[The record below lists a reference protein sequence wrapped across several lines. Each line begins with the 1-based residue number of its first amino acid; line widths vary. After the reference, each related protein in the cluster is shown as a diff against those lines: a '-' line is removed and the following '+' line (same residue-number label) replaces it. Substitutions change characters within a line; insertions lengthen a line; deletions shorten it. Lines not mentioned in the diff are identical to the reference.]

1 MITLDNKEYKKENM
15 NEKQLSIAE
24 KLTQLVNTENNLQSQ
39 LSDIQIL
46 KDVYIQKF
54 KEASEKDK

>member
-1 MITLDNKEYKKENM
+1 MISLDNKEYKKENM

-39 LSDIQIL
+39 LSDIAIL

-54 KEASEKDK
+54 KEVSKE

>member
-1 MITLDNKEYKKENM
+1 MITIDNKEYKQEDM
-15 NEKQLSIAE
+15 SQEQLTLAQ

-54 KEASEKDK
+54 KEVSKE

>member
-54 KEASEKDK
+54 KEVSEE

>member
-1 MITLDNKEYKKENM
+1 MITIDNKEYKQEDM
-15 NEKQLSIAE
+15 SQEQLAFAQ

-54 KEASEKDK
+54 KEVSNEK

>member
-54 KEASEKDK
+54 KEVSNEK

>member
-54 KEASEKDK
+54 KEVSKEDK

>member
-54 KEASEKDK
+54 KEVSKDK

>member
-1 MITLDNKEYKKENM
+1 MITIDNKEYKQEDM
-15 NEKQLSIAE
+15 SQEQLTLAQ

-54 KEASEKDK
+54 KEASNEK

>member
-24 KLTQLVNTENNLQSQ
+24 KLTQLVNTENNLQFQ

-54 KEASEKDK
+54 KEVSDEK

>member
-1 MITLDNKEYKKENM
+1 MITIDNKEYKQEDM
-15 NEKQLSIAE
+15 SQEQLTLAQ
-24 KLTQLVNTENNLQSQ
+24 KLAQLVNTENNLQSQ

-54 KEASEKDK
+54 KELSKE

>member
-54 KEASEKDK
+54 KEASDEK

>member
-1 MITLDNKEYKKENM
+1 MITLGNKEYKKENM

-54 KEASEKDK
+54 KEVSNEK

>member
-1 MITLDNKEYKKENM
+1 MITIDNKEYKQEDM
-15 NEKQLSIAE
+15 SQEQLALAQ

-54 KEASEKDK
+54 KEVADEK

>member
-1 MITLDNKEYKKENM
+1 MADITIDGKKYDASEM
-15 NEKQLSIAE
+15 NEEQLTIAQ

-54 KEASEKDK
+54 KELDKK

>member
-1 MITLDNKEYKKENM
+1 MITIDNKEYKQEDM
-15 NEKQLSIAE
+15 SQEQLTLAQ

-54 KEASEKDK
+54 KEVSKDK